1 MFERLIEQH
10 KAVTTTLCLL
20 DKSDLCLSSEEIK
33 CMKTAVSLLKPF
45 EAATREVSGDSYVT
59 VSNTSSKQK

>member
-20 DKSDLCLSSEEIK
+20 DQNSLCLSTEDTEK
-33 CMKTAVSLLKPF
+33 MKSAVAFL
-45 EAATREVSGDSYVT
+45 
-59 VSNTSSKQK
+59 